1 MSVPIV
7 YLLDTYYAKLTIV
20 STISAIQN
28 NDCDLEFHLIFPQGR

>member
-7 YLLDTYYAKLTIV
+7 YLFDTYYAKLTIV

-28 NDCDLEFHLIFPQGR
+28 TDCDL